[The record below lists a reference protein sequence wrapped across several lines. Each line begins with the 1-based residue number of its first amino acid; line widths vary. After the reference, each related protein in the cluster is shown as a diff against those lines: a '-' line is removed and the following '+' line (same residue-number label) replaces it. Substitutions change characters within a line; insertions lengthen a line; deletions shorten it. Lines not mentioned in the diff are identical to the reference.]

1 MPLGHTNKHFI
12 NNFTI
17 IILLLYMYDISDM
30 WKHLPLCLYVNLKKN
45 INLKINTSI
54 IKILKFPRN
63 VA

>member
-17 IILLLYMYDISDM
+17 IILLLYDISDM
-30 WKHLPLCLYVNLKKN
+30 WKHLPLCLYINLKS

-54 IKILKFPRN
+54 IKILKFPRD